1 MHWHAVSALF
11 ADTQQYYDN
20 LVKHLSISPLLSG
33 SACCFMNQKPKV
45 IGFNPISLYHFNG
58 NDAVKTV
65 AWNKIVLNA
74 IILLIFVQRV
84 SLLMRYY
91 FPN

>member
-1 MHWHAVSALF
+1 MHWHAVSVLF

-20 LVKHLSISPLLSG
+20 LVEHLSIFPLLSG
-33 SACCFMNQKPKV
+33 SACCPLLQEPKV
-45 IGFNPISLYHFNG
+45 IGFNPIFSYRFNS

-74 IILLIFVQRV
+74 IILLNFVQQV
-84 SLLMRYY
+84 SLSVRYY
-91 FPN
+91 LPN

>member
-20 LVKHLSISPLLSG
+20 LVEHLSIFPLLSG
-33 SACCFMNQKPKV
+33 SACCSLNQEAKV

-65 AWNKIVLNA
+65 VWNKIVLNA
-74 IILLIFVQRV
+74 IILLNFVQQV
-84 SLLMRYY
+84 SKSMKYY
-91 FPN
+91 LPN